1 MGCTAASLTM
11 DPEEVDQVD
20 MEVCGVCSD
29 QVEVCVC
36 VVTRW
41 RCVCV
46 CSDQVEVCVC
56 GDV

>member
-1 MGCTAASLTM
+1 M
-11 DPEEVDQVD
+11 
-20 MEVCGVCSD
+20 
-29 QVEVCVC
+29 CVC

-46 CSDQVEVCVC
+46 VMCSDQVEVCVVTRWRCVC

>member
-1 MGCTAASLTM
+1 MTCPRAEGEEVEVGCTAASLTM

-46 CSDQVEVCVC
+46 W
-56 GDV
+56 